1 MKACIHTIYSILIV
15 FLSQRIECQLWMAL
29 GTQTN
34 AIDPV
39 QQSTRNKNLCK
50 QIYLH
55 SFQREICT
63 NYTDLIRSVAEGVR
77 LSIDECQEQF
87 RNRKWNCSVEESD
100 NSVFGPM
107 IGKASRESAF
117 ISGITSAGV
126 AYAVTE
132 ACAEG
137 KSVHCRCDNS
147 IRGQTEEGWR
157 WGGCNR
163 PISYGIWFSQ
173 LFVDQVESL
182 TRKKRHPRKAMNLHN
197 NRAGREIIRHNLWTK
212 CKCHGMSGNCNL
224 KTCWLSQP
232 KFSEIGKLLKD
243 RYDSAHEMIQEF
255 KIKKNKKKRYKKLIP
270 KYKEYLPPSTLDF
283 IYYEESPDYCVDNK
297 NMGIYG
303 TKGRECN
310 ITSSGVDGCELMCCR
325 RGYNVEI
332 VQETRSC
339 NCKFVWCCL
348 VKCQSCTQAVP
359 KYTCK

>member
-1 MKACIHTIYSILIV
+1 MFAFIHFCYVVIFIV
-15 FLSQRIECQLWMAL
+15 ALEQVYGQLWLAL
-29 GTQTN
+29 GTQSNVVDQTKRS
-34 AIDPV
+34 I
-39 QQSTRNKNLCK
+39 RNKNLCK

-55 SFQREICT
+55 SFQREMCY
-63 NYTDLIRSVAEGVR
+63 NFTDLIPSVAEGVR

-87 RNRKWNCSVEESD
+87 RNRKWNCSVSEEE

-107 IGKASRESAF
+107 ISTASRESAF

-147 IRGQTEEGWR
+147 IRGQTDEGWR

-173 LFVDQVESL
+173 LFIDQVEHL
-182 TRKKRHPRKAMNLHN
+182 MKKRRHPRKFMNLHN

-224 KTCWLSQP
+224 KTCWLAQP
-232 KFSEIGKLLKD
+232 KFSEIGRLLKD
-243 RYDSAHEMIQEF
+243 RYDSAHEMMHEF
-255 KIKKNKKKRYKKLIP
+255 KVKKNKKKKFKRLVP

-297 NMGIYG
+297 MLGLSG

-310 ITSSGVDGCELMCCR
+310 ITSSSVDGCELMCCN
-325 RGYNVEI
+325 RGYNVDI
-332 VQETRSC
+332 VQETKSC
-339 NCKFVWCCL
+339 KCKFIWCCQ
-348 VKCQSCTQAVP
+348 VQCQKCTQAVA